1 MAEADKT
8 AGTGALSG
16 VIKTRSPSLAVLT
29 CPPAVLPPVSVFTS
43 PLLSGD
49 SPASL
54 NLGALGPAAS
64 VTAPVI
70 GLGMK
75 VLSRCSVLDADLGV
89 ILTLTSPTPLCPSHR

>member
-8 AGTGALSG
+8 AGTGALKWCNQDTQPESC
-16 VIKTRSPSLAVLT
+16 LLT